1 MSGIRWGYA
10 ILAILTSAVAQAVV
24 FDQAL
29 LFGDRVRLDGPL
41 LLIVGLGFVAR
52 THDAALLA
60 FVTGL
65 AVDLFQF
72 SPFGLHAL
80 VYTLAV
86 WSIGVA
92 RVRLL
97 QPGTSF
103 RVVQG
108 ALAVVMV
115 TGLSW
120 MVGAVF
126 GQDPPAG
133 RSAIVGLAGAGAAGA
148 VFGSAMAGV
157 ARWMIDERTMARQDE
172 SLGV

>member
-10 ILAILTSAVAQAVV
+10 LLAIVTATVAQAVV

-29 LFGDRVRLDGPL
+29 LFGDRVRIDGPL
-41 LLIVGLGFVAR
+41 LLIVGLGFVAD
-52 THDAALLA
+52 TKDAALLA

-65 AVDLFQF
+65 MVDLFQF

-97 QPGTSF
+97 QPGTGF

-108 ALAVVMV
+108 ASAVVLV

-120 MVGAVF
+120 LVGAVF
-126 GQDPPAG
+126 GQDPPRGWRA
-133 RSAIVGLAGAGAAGA
+133 ATGLAGAAVAGA
-148 VFGSAMAGV
+148 LLGNAMTRV
-157 ARWMIDERTMARQDE
+157 ARWMIGAHTMTRLDEG
-172 SLGV
+172 LGA

>member
-10 ILAILTSAVAQAVV
+10 LLAIVTSAVAQAVV

-52 THDAALLA
+52 TEDAALLA

-72 SPFGLHAL
+72 GPFGLHAL

-86 WSIGVA
+86 WSIGIA

-108 ALAVVMV
+108 ALAVMVV

-120 MVGAVF
+120 VVGAVF
-126 GQDPPAG
+126 GQDPPSGG
-133 RSAIVGLAGAGAAGA
+133 RAIAGLAGAGLAGA